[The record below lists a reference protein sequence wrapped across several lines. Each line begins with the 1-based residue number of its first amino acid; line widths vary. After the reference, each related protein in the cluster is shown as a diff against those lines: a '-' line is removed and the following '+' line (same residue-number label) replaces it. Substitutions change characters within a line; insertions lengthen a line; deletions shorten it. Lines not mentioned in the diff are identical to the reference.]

1 MWKIRSTFRN
11 SICNLFGPMPT
22 NYLACDFGAESGRL
36 MLGTLN
42 AGQLSLEELHR
53 FPNTPLEDSQHGLHW
68 NIAQLFAEV
77 QKGLK
82 IAGERNLPI
91 SSISVDGWGVDYF
104 LLDAEGEIM
113 EPTFCYRNERNQQG
127 VDHVFSKVP
136 WEEVYGETGI
146 QFIKFNTLYQLGAE
160 TPERLDQAATILPL
174 GDGFNHLLCGVAKA
188 EASMASTTQM
198 YDPRAADWSDKLIG
212 AMDWSR
218 DKFADI
224 VPSGTLLGTLKPEL
238 AEASGLGGLDVIA
251 TCSHDTGAAVAA
263 VPAKG
268 EDWAY
273 LSSGTWSL
281 IGVELADPIISDQSR
296 ELNFTNEIGYGN
308 TVRLLRN
315 VTGLWVVQECRR
327 EWKKL
332 GQSYDYATL
341 ARLAT
346 EAEPFVSLINPD
358 DDCFFSPDNMLKAI
372 EKFCRD
378 TDQPVPASPGAY
390 IRCAL
395 ESLALLYRRRL
406 SEVSE
411 LTGRALNKLHIV
423 GGGSKNAL
431 LNQFAANAT
440 GMEVVAGPA
449 EATALGNIVVQ
460 AIALG
465 HLGNLEAARQVVRD
479 SMDVK
484 SFPPKDTAS
493 WQTAYKRFSTLVD
506 R

>member
-1 MWKIRSTFRN
+1 MT
-11 SICNLFGPMPT
+11 T
-22 NYLACDFGAESGRL
+22 HYLACDFGAESGRL
-36 MLGTLN
+36 MLGTLKD
-42 AGQLSLEELHR
+42 GQLFLEELHR
-53 FPNTPLEDSQHGLHW
+53 FPNTPLEDAQHGLHW

-82 IAGERNLPI
+82 IAGARNLPI

-104 LLDAEGEIM
+104 LLGAEGQIL
-113 EPTFCYRNERNQQG
+113 EPTFCYRNERNQRG

-146 QFIKFNTLYQLGAE
+146 QFIKFNTLYQLAAE
-160 TPERLDQAATILPL
+160 TPERLGQATTVLPL
-174 GDGFNHLLCGVAKA
+174 GDGFNYLLCGVAKA
-188 EASMASTTQM
+188 EASMASTTQI
-198 YDPRAADWSDKLIG
+198 YDPRTVDWSDKLIG
-212 AMDWSR
+212 AMGWSR

-224 VPSGTLLGTLKPEL
+224 VPSGTLLGTLRPKL
-238 AEASGLGGLDVIA
+238 AEASGLGGIDVIA

-263 VPAKG
+263 VPALG

-281 IGVELADPIISDQSR
+281 IGVELSEPIISDQSR

-327 EWKKL
+327 EWEKL
-332 GQSYDYATL
+332 GRSYDYATL
-341 ARLAT
+341 AQLAT
-346 EAEPFVSLINPD
+346 DAEPFVSLINPD
-358 DDCFFSPDNMLKAI
+358 DDCFFSPDNMLETI
-372 EKFCRD
+372 EKFCQD
-378 TDQPVPASPGAY
+378 TDQPVPASPGAF

-406 SEVSE
+406 SQVAE
-411 LTGRALNKLHIV
+411 LTGRTLNKLHIV

-431 LNQFAANAT
+431 LNQFAANACDL
-440 GMEVVAGPA
+440 EVIAGPA
-449 EATALGNIVVQ
+449 EATAIGNVILQ
-460 AIALG
+460 AITLG
-465 HLGNLEAARQVVRD
+465 HLPDLDMARQTISD
-479 SMDVK
+479 SMDVEIF
-484 SFPPKDTAS
+484 SPVSDDGWRS
-493 WQTAYKRFSTLVD
+493 AYDRFSALVD

>member
-1 MWKIRSTFRN
+1 MSTH
-11 SICNLFGPMPT
+11 
-22 NYLACDFGAESGRL
+22 YLACDFGAESGRL

-42 AGQLSLEELHR
+42 AGQLALEELHR
-53 FPNTPLEDSQHGLHW
+53 FPNIPLEDSRHGLHW
-68 NIAQLFAEV
+68 NVSQLFAEV

-104 LLDAEGEIM
+104 LLDAEGEII

-160 TPERLDQAATILPL
+160 TPERLDKAATILPL

-188 EASMASTTQM
+188 EGSMASTTQM
-198 YDPRAADWSDKLIG
+198 YDPRSGDWSDTLIS
-212 AMDWSR
+212 AMGWSR
-218 DKFADI
+218 NKFADI
-224 VPSGTLLGTLKPEL
+224 VSSGTHLGPLKPEL
-238 AEASGLGGLDVIA
+238 AEASGLGGIDVIA

-263 VPAKG
+263 VPAVG

-281 IGVELADPIISDQSR
+281 IGVELAKPIISDQSR

-327 EWKKL
+327 EWQKL
-332 GQSYDYATL
+332 GQSYDYAAL
-341 ARLAT
+341 AQLAT

-358 DDCFFSPDNMLKAI
+358 DDCFFSPDNMLEAI
-372 EKFCRD
+372 KKFCLD
-378 TDQPVPASPGAY
+378 TGQPVPASPGAY

-406 SEVSE
+406 FEVSE
-411 LTGRALNKLHIV
+411 LTGRTLNKLHIV

-449 EATALGNIVVQ
+449 EATALGNIIVQ
-460 AIALG
+460 AITLG
-465 HLGNLEAARQVVRD
+465 HLENLEDARQVVGE
-479 SMDVK
+479 SMDVE
-484 SFPPKDTAS
+484 SYLPKDTVS
-493 WQTAYKRFSTLVD
+493 WQAAYQRFSRLAD
-506 R
+506 S